1 MMRRVH
7 IVGPD
12 PRALDDAELLEAAG
26 HLVALGKRIG
36 GVPPSTNAV
45 HHLAPALAFVVG
57 FVNVGV
63 ELLRAELLRRL
74 DGGMVDLGG
83 EADRYLRD
91 LEAGG

>member
-1 MMRRVH
+1 MTRRVH

-12 PRALDDAELLEAAG
+12 PRALDDADLLEAAG
-26 HLVALGKRIG
+26 HLVALGQRIG

-45 HHLAPALAFVVG
+45 QHLAPPLAFAVG

-74 DGGMVDLGG
+74 DGNMIDLAA
-83 EADRYLRD
+83 EAEAHLRD